1 MYIREQSINPEIP
14 DTYMAVAVNDTTFKD
29 AIVGISDNISR
40 KDLLLGC
47 PIIITLSA
55 LTLVGIVLSLC
66 GFEKYLKK
74 EGNVGL
80 SNQTKSTIL
89 SLTLISLG
97 KLIAFV
103 CFDSSAIYFGA
114 QKNSQTIDVKYL
126 NDSVIGFVQA
136 MHNVPVMLLSF
147 DVIALTLNLGL
158 IAAAIARVCF
168 KALWAIKDVQ
178 YYFLALTLV
187 LLSSSCIVHAPYIIM
202 AYVSDA
208 SYASSIFV
216 YYMVELFIEF
226 SLNQYVFSMYF
237 EFIAKIDNDRA
248 KRCIFVLPC
257 LLAIVLAFVVN
268 GLMITIFLYFYFL
281 PIKYILN
288 NGPSQFVLIYQSGV
302 LLVGGYITYRTV
314 LKREPDKL
322 QVSIE
327 ELKNLLTNLQ
337 ETGICFQPKQLQTE
351 NNHANADNPA
361 ANNNDDQQPSLN
373 NNNQINDEQQHSMA
387 ESENNYYEMQ
397 NLGKHDCSD
406 DHVNGT
412 NENDPLMPDGQAAEA
427 R

>member
-66 GFEKYLKK
+66 GFEKYLKEECK
-74 EGNVGL
+74 VGL

-114 QKNSQTIDVKYL
+114 QTNSQTIDVKYL
-126 NDSVIGFVQA
+126 NDSVVGFVQA
-136 MHNVPVMLLSF
+136 MHNVPVMLLCF
-147 DVIALTLNLGL
+147 DVIALTFNLGL
-158 IAAAIARVCF
+158 IVVAIYGVSFIDKSPSCF
-168 KALWAIKDVQ
+168 KSVWEVVEDVQ

-187 LLSSSCIVHAPYIIM
+187 LFSSSCIIHAPYIIM

-237 EFIAKIDNDRA
+237 EFIAEIDNDRA

-257 LLAIVLAFVVN
+257 LLAIVLAFMVN
-268 GLMITIFLYFYFL
+268 ALMITIFLYFYFL

-322 QVSIE
+322 QVTLE
-327 ELKNLLTNLQ
+327 ELKKLLTGLRPKH
-337 ETGICFQPKQLQTE
+337 ETGT
-351 NNHANADNPA
+351 
-361 ANNNDDQQPSLN
+361 DDQEPLLS
-373 NNNQINDEQQHSMA
+373 ND
-387 ESENNYYEMQ
+387 
-397 NLGKHDCSD
+397 
-406 DHVNGT
+406 
-412 NENDPLMPDGQAAEA
+412 AAEGEH
-427 R
+427 RF

>member
-74 EGNVGL
+74 EGTVGL

-103 CFDSSAIYFGA
+103 WFDSSAIYFGA

-126 NDSVIGFVQA
+126 NDSVVGFVKA

-168 KALWAIKDVQ
+168 KSQSPTDNKKISCFKALWAIKDVQ
-178 YYFLALTLV
+178 YCFLALTLV
-187 LLSSSCIVHAPYIIM
+187 LLSSSCIIHAPYIIM

-226 SLNQYVFSMYF
+226 SLNQYVFSLYF
-237 EFIAKIDNDRA
+237 EFVGEKENDRA
-248 KRCIFVLPC
+248 KRCILFVLPC

-327 ELKNLLTNLQ
+327 ELKKLLTDLQ
-337 ETGICFQPKQLQTE
+337 QTGIHFQPKQLQAE

-361 ANNNDDQQPSLN
+361 ADNNL
-373 NNNQINDEQQHSMA
+373 
-387 ESENNYYEMQ
+387 EMR
-397 NLGKHDCSD
+397 NLGMHDCSD
-406 DHVNGT
+406 DRVTGT
-412 NENDPLMPDGQAAEA
+412 NENDPLLQNGQNVAAEDEDSFNN
-427 R
+427 